1 VFGISHPSV
10 TPLLWKEYASH
21 PPLILLVFGGFPLWA
36 GRQKKG
42 GREKLVRVTRA
53 EEIVIYSAKVN

>member
-1 VFGISHPSV
+1 
-10 TPLLWKEYASH
+10 
-21 PPLILLVFGGFPLWA
+21 LVEFELFTRANFSARSLWA

>member
-1 VFGISHPSV
+1 ML
-10 TPLLWKEYASH
+10 TL
-21 PPLILLVFGGFPLWA
+21 PLWA